1 MTGPL
6 TPSAST
12 DLVVNCPEC
21 HRTIWANSVCH
32 HGKVPDPDDQP
43 EPKAN
48 TGPVPELAKKEPKRG
63 RRA

>member
-21 HRTIWANSVCH
+21 HRTIWAGTLCR
-32 HGKVPDPDDQP
+32 HGELPPP
-43 EPKAN
+43 EDKSPAPEN
-48 TGPVPELAKKEPKRG
+48 TGPVPVVPNKEEVRRG
-63 RRA
+63 R